1 MCIYLESF
9 SGSSTL
15 IQARRLGLGGGP
27 KQTAFID
34 EDSCE
39 GKCQAL
45 QDCCDNNCGTF
56 IECLVDDEYCEK
68 EDVRRRLRMQDLAL
82 PIAAHLTMDL
92 RWPMLMRERV
102 SFWN

>member
-1 MCIYLESF
+1 MKESVRLF
-9 SGSSTL
+9 KIAAIITVVPLLSAWSTMN
-15 IQARRLGLGGGP
+15 IVRM
-27 KQTAFID
+27 
-34 EDSCE
+34 
-39 GKCQAL
+39 
-45 QDCCDNNCGTF
+45 
-56 IECLVDDEYCEK
+56 